1 MDIFQAIIL
10 GVVEGLTEFIP
21 VSSTGHLIISGH
33 FLGLTGEKAATF
45 EVFIQLGAILAVVFL
60 YKDRFLGL
68 ISLNKTDN
76 FSGMNGLL
84 LLGLTTMPA
93 LFFGALAHSY
103 IKQHLFNMTTVAL
116 GLGVGG
122 IIMLL
127 IERKKTGQAQ
137 GAPHPRDG
145 IDNLNWKDALS
156 IGFFQS
162 LALWPGVSRSGA
174 TMVGGMILGINRKT
188 SAEYSFLA
196 AVPLMCAAVIFDLIK
211 SVSDTG
217 GAPLLQISDA
227 PVFAIGFI
235 VAFFTAILAIRYFI
249 GLLGQVTLRP
259 FGWYRI
265 AMAVF
270 ILWLVNVN
278 GEILK

>member
-21 VSSTGHLIISGH
+21 VSSTGHLIIAGH
-33 FLGLTGEKAATF
+33 FLGLVGEKAATF

-68 ISLNKTDN
+68 ISLKKTNN
-76 FSGMNGLL
+76 FSGINGLL
-84 LLGLTTMPA
+84 LLGLTTLPA
-93 LFFGALAHSY
+93 LVFGALAHSY
-103 IKQHLFNMTTVAL
+103 IKRNLFNMTTVAL
-116 GLGVGG
+116 GLGIGG
-122 IIMLL
+122 VIMLL
-127 IERKKTGQAQ
+127 IERQYARQRATTV
-137 GAPHPRDG
+137 PREG
-145 IDNLNWKDALS
+145 IDHLSFKDALA

-174 TMVGGMILGINRKT
+174 TIVGGIILGIHRKT
-188 SAEYSFLA
+188 AAEYSFLA

-211 SVSDTG
+211 SVRDAGS
-217 GAPLLQISDA
+217 GALLSASDA

-235 VAFFTAILAIRYFI
+235 VAFFSALLAIRYFI
-249 GLLGQVTLRP
+249 RLLGQVSLRP

-265 AMAVF
+265 AVAVF
-270 ILWLVNVN
+270 ILSM
-278 GEILK
+278 ERF